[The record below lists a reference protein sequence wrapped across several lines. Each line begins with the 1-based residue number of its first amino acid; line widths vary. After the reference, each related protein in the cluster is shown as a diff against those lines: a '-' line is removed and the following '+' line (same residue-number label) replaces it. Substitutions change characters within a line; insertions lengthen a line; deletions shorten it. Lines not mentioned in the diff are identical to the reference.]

1 MTRMSDDSGD
11 DPSDEP
17 PRDEPEEMDDRP
29 TDDGPS
35 DERDTSSETI
45 PDAGPEPEGSR
56 NSWIDEYGVPDDE
69 PTDGTDDET
78 AAHDADGRPPEES
91 KMTFGVG
98 RRDASDVSNPFAD
111 ISTREGDPF
120 EEMDTPFE
128 EMDTR
133 GVDPDAVWQELASA
147 ESRGS
152 VGDAQERTYA
162 DVSKHSFCE
171 GCEHFTDPPEVRCT
185 HEGTEIIEFL
195 DMETVRVVDCPIVAE
210 RRELED
216 SE

>member
-1 MTRMSDDSGD
+1 MSDDSGD

-17 PRDEPEEMDDRP
+17 PRDEPDDPFERLS
-29 TDDGPS
+29 DDVRDREGDPF
-35 DERDTSSETI
+35 ERL
-45 PDAGPEPEGSR
+45 GGM
-56 NSWIDEYGVPDDE
+56 DDE

-78 AAHDADGRPPEES
+78 AAHDADGGPPEES
-91 KMTFGVG
+91 KMTFDVG

-111 ISTREGDPF
+111 ISTRKGDPF